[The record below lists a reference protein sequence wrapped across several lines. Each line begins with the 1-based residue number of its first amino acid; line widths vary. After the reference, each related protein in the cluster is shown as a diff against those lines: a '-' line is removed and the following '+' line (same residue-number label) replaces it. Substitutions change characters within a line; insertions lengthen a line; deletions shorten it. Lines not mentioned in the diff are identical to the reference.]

1 MSESLAE
8 TLWRAAR
15 RARENAYAP
24 YSGYRVGA
32 ALKARGADDVYTGC
46 NVENASYGATM
57 CAERAAVFGMI
68 AARGRAEPEML
79 ALVTEGDPPAVPCAL
94 CLQVL
99 AEFGAPDLPI
109 VLGSPEGIRETV
121 ALRDL
126 LPRPFAPAALAGR
139 PPE

>member
-8 TLWRAAR
+8 ILWRAAR

-24 YSGYRVGA
+24 YSRYRVGA
-32 ALKARGADDVYTGC
+32 SVKARGADEIYIGC
-46 NVENASYGATM
+46 NVENASYGATV
-57 CAERAAVFGMI
+57 CAERVAVFAMI
-68 AARGRAEPEML
+68 AAGGAEPEMM
-79 ALVTEGDPPAVPCAL
+79 ALVTDGDPPAVPCAL

-109 VLGSPEGIRETV
+109 VLGTPEGIRETV

-126 LPRPFAPAALAGR
+126 LPRPFGGR
-139 PPE
+139 